1 MASPQWKN
9 FQPSLQDS
17 AIHAYQCSSFS
28 QTSSNGNNNIN
39 KNSSPPSGT
48 SSGLREAGIVEKLLH
63 SYGFIQCC
71 ERQARLF
78 FHYSQF
84 SGNIEHLKLGDPVEF
99 EMTYDR
105 RTGKPIAS
113 AVVKISTE
121 ALSDEVL
128 SSERVSGFV
137 TTEVKNGAE
146 GRVAYESRGECFFLP
161 YTKDDLERTDTHL
174 NPGDKVTFQIATD
187 KCSGNLRARNI
198 VLEVAQPRRYQGVI
212 CGLKETFGFIERAD
226 VVKEIFFHSSEC
238 KDFKNL
244 NLGDDVEF
252 TIQIRNSKEVAINIV
267 HLPLGTVVFDD
278 VSKDTVMGHVI
289 KTFDKLQTRHPEP
302 MSGKIRY
309 RRDSREMEISFGE
322 KDTKGDFTLQV
333 GDWVQ
338 FNIATDRRDKLQHA
352 TNIDLLD
359 ESFLVSGEMR
369 DQGIIVAMKE
379 NYGFIKCDQKDSRIY
394 FRTSELLDSSQTLNV
409 QDEVEFTVMQECSS
423 HRYQAIRIRKLSPGS
438 IKNSIG
444 SNSKSPLS
452 ERICGI
458 IEKEPSSHDLSVNS
472 CKDMKSVNDRKSSSS
487 ENEFNFCC
495 NGDCSCEGVIA
506 YNEQN
511 KKKHIHYHMKDC
523 DFQCQPHLGD
533 KVEFTLTSFNANQI
547 ATDIKIIDRNSMNGY
562 KCTHRGFIAAL
573 KDGFGFIETE
583 DHDREIFFHC
593 SVYEG
598 NINTLEIGQ
607 EVEYSLLCKGSKL
620 SADNVRKLPAGTIP
634 CEEVLPE
641 VLNGIIIRPVRCF
654 NPEQDEYCGLIQV
667 TADENMEEGP
677 KYSFGITSLTDK
689 HEFLQKGDVVQFQI
703 GIVKSTGQHRAVN
716 IRAIRT
722 CFQATVETIKGNFG
736 FLSHEVEEGKKLFFH
751 MSEVKGGINLQP
763 GDKVEFVVVH
773 HQRTGKYSACRVV
786 KIGESQPTQRPE
798 RLISRLRSI
807 SHNGNHPR
815 VVAVRLPKGP
825 DGTNGFKIPRRVA
838 EDTQMCESTFHN
850 PELAD
855 LEIESQ

>member
-28 QTSSNGNNNIN
+28 QTSNNGNNNIN

-128 SSERVSGFV
+128 SSERVSGFI
-137 TTEVKNGAE
+137 TTEVKDGAE

-252 TIQIRNSKEVAINIV
+252 TIQIRNNKEVAINIV
-267 HLPLGTVVFDD
+267 HLPLGTVEFDD
-278 VSKDTVMGHVI
+278 VSKETVMGHVI
-289 KTFDKLQTRHPEP
+289 KMFDKLQTRHPEP

-359 ESFLVSGEMR
+359 ESFLVSGEIR
-369 DQGIIVAMKE
+369 E
-379 NYGFIKCDQKDSRIY
+379 
-394 FRTSELLDSSQTLNV
+394 
-409 QDEVEFTVMQECSS
+409 QECSS
-423 HRYQAIRIRKLSPGS
+423 NHRFQAVRIRKLPPGS
-438 IKNSIG
+438 IKNNSG
-444 SNSKSPLS
+444 SNSKNHLS

-458 IEKEPSSHDLSVNS
+458 IEKEASIHDMTSTS
-472 CKDMKSVNDRKSSSS
+472 CKDMKSNERKSCSG
-487 ENEFNFCC
+487 EDEFNFCC
-495 NGDCSCEGVIA
+495 NGECNNEGIIV

-511 KKKHIHYHMKDC
+511 KKKHIQYHLKDC

-547 ATDIKIIDRNSMNGY
+547 ATDIKIIDRNNINGY

-593 SVYEG
+593 SVFEG
-598 NINTLEIGQ
+598 NINSLEIGQ

-620 SADNVRKLPAGTIP
+620 SADNVRKLQTGTIP

-641 VLNGIIIRPVRCF
+641 VLNGIITRPVRCF
-654 NPEQDEYCGLIQV
+654 NPEQDEYCGLIQMTV
-667 TADENMEEGP
+667 DENMEEGP
-677 KYSFGITSLTDK
+677 KYPFGITSLADK

-703 GIVKSTGQHRAVN
+703 GIVKNTGQHRAVN

-722 CFQATVETIKGNFG
+722 YFQATVETIKGNFG
-736 FLSHEVEEGKKLFFH
+736 FLSHEAEEGKKLFFH
-751 MSEVKGGINLQP
+751 MSEVKGGISLQP

-786 KIGESQPTQRPE
+786 KIGESQPAQRPE

-807 SHNGNHPR
+807 SSNGNHPR

-825 DGTNGFKIPRRVA
+825 DGTNGFKTPRCIGII
-838 EDTQMCESTFHN
+838 ENDNQLSENIFHKS
-850 PELAD
+850 ELTD
-855 LEIESQ
+855 IEIESQ